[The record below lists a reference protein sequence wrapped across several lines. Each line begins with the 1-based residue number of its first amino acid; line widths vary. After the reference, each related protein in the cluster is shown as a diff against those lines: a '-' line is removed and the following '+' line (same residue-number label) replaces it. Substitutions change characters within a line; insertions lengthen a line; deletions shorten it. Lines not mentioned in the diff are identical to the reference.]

1 MVNFAGMEFIFY
13 FFPVFL
19 LIYHL
24 IPIKYKDVVLLLGSY
39 LFYASGD
46 LKYVLLLLLLTL
58 CNYFMGQQI
67 HKLSEG
73 YKMLAKDRE
82 EKKACVHYQSGCH
95 SASCFQDACGFRGQ
109 QPVSSWTQ
117 LLPV

>member
-1 MVNFAGMEFIFY
+1 MVNFAGMEVIVY

-24 IPIKYKDVVLLLGSY
+24 IPVKYKDVVLLLGSY

-46 LKYVLLLLLLTL
+46 LKYVLLLLVLTL

-73 YKMLAKDRE
+73 YKM
-82 EKKACVHYQSGCH
+82 H
-95 SASCFQDACGFRGQ
+95 S
-109 QPVSSWTQ
+109 
-117 LLPV
+117 

>member
-73 YKMLAKDRE
+73 YKMHSWQRTERDR
-82 EKKACVHYQSGCH
+82 KSV
-95 SASCFQDACGFRGQ
+95 
-109 QPVSSWTQ
+109 V
-117 LLPV
+117 